1 MAKVFPLAEY
11 TGWKPD
17 AHVYRKFIAASEV
30 TCGTILILIP
40 GNFTGIAGVMLV

>member
-17 AHVYRKFIAASEV
+17 AHVYRKFVAASEV

-40 GNFTGIAGVMLV
+40 GNFL